1 MTISQLS
8 FDAQSFSDAVVGNNP
23 PVVSSSHAHRD
34 RVMLDLA
41 RVLAVHGGSAQANA
55 SRQILI
61 DLSVQ
66 RGTRTT
72 Q

>member
-1 MTISQLS
+1 MTIPQLS
-8 FDAQSFSDAVVGNNP
+8 TDAQSFSGAIVGNNP
-23 PVVSSSHAHRD
+23 SVAPSSHTHRD